1 MLKSSLQPAV
11 LALDTSTEQMSIAV
25 QRGAQ
30 VWTWEGPGGAQS
42 SAHLIPAIEGLMAQA
57 QLRYTDLACIAFGQ
71 GPGSFTGLRT
81 ACSVAQGLGF
91 AAGVPLLPVDS
102 LMATAQAA
110 LPAHDA
116 TRVALTPWRVLA
128 LLDARMDEVYAAA
141 FTCTPGIDGHG
152 VWHADAE
159 AVLCKPEALALEF
172 TSPVDAICGNA
183 LAAYGARLP
192 WPELPRWPSLPTA
205 QAMLSLVPALLA
217 QGLAVPAEAAM
228 PRYIRNKVAQTTA
241 EREALKRPQGA

>member
-1 MLKSSLQPAV
+1 MVNDLTPMAV

-30 VWTWEGPGGAQS
+30 LWSWEGPGGAQS

-57 QLRYTDLACIAFGQ
+57 GLAYADLACIAFGQ

-110 LPAHDA
+110 RQAHADQIDEP
-116 TRVALTPWRVLA
+116 LRVLA
-128 LLDARMDEVYAAA
+128 LLDARMDEVYAAPFSYMPA
-141 FTCTPGIDGHG
+141 NHGQG

-159 AVLCKPEALALEF
+159 AVLCKPEALAAAF
-172 TSPVDAICGNA
+172 TQPLQALCGNA
-183 LAAYGARLP
+183 FAAYGERLP
-192 WPELPRWPSLPTA
+192 WPELPRWTALPTA
-205 QAMLSLVPALLA
+205 QAMLALVPTLLA

-241 EREALKRPQGA
+241 EREALKRSA

>member
-1 MLKSSLQPAV
+1 MVNDLTPMAV

-30 VWTWEGPGGAQS
+30 LWSWEGPGGAQS
-42 SAHLIPAIEGLMAQA
+42 SAHLIPAIEGLMVQA
-57 QLRYTDLACIAFGQ
+57 GLAYADLACIAFGQ

-110 LPAHDA
+110 RQAHADPGDEP
-116 TRVALTPWRVLA
+116 LRVLA
-128 LLDARMDEVYAAA
+128 LLDARMDEVYAAPFSYMPA
-141 FTCTPGIDGHG
+141 NHGQG
-152 VWHADAE
+152 VWHADTE
-159 AVLCKPEALALEF
+159 AVLCKPEALAAAF
-172 TSPVDAICGNA
+172 TQPVQALCGNA
-183 LAAYGARLP
+183 FAAYGERLP
-192 WPELPRWPSLPTA
+192 WPELPRWTALPTA
-205 QAMLSLVPALLA
+205 QAMLALVPKLLA
-217 QGLAVPAEAAM
+217 QGLSVPAEAAM

-241 EREALKRPQGA
+241 EREALKRPA

>member
-1 MLKSSLQPAV
+1 MANDLMQMAV

-30 VWTWEGPGGAQS
+30 VWSWEGPGGAQS

-57 QLRYTDLACIAFGQ
+57 GLAYADLACIAFGQ

-110 LPAHDA
+110 RQAHADP
-116 TRVALTPWRVLA
+116 VDEPLRVLA
-128 LLDARMDEVYAAA
+128 VLDARMDEVYAATFSDRSA
-141 FTCTPGIDGHG
+141 HAAQG

-159 AVLCKPEALALEF
+159 AVLCKPEALASSF
-172 TSPVDAICGNA
+172 TQPIHAICGNA
-183 LAAYGARLP
+183 FAAYGERLP
-192 WPELPRWPSLPTA
+192 WPELPRWAALPTA
-205 QAMLSLVPALLA
+205 TAMLALVPALLA
-217 QGLAVPAEAAM
+217 QGLAVPAELAM

-241 EREALKRPQGA
+241 EREALKRPA